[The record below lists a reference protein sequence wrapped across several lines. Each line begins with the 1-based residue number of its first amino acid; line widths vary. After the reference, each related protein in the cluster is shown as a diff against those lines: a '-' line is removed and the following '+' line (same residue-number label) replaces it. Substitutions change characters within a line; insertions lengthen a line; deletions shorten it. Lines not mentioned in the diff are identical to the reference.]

1 MCKKPP
7 FRLGAAAVLL
17 QPARGVRTASA
28 EGALDERL
36 GHFNSF
42 RELPIVSPFQVSGNR
57 RNINLE
63 PLGGWLERWLV
74 QEAADGLPLFRRD
87 PRHQSIVQAV
97 NQIDGLVERFVVR
110 AKGSQ
115 NLEFIEASAFD
126 VFEGHTREL
135 EGFAGEVVDRRLDA
149 VRDFAYADPYAERQR
164 LQPGAQ
170 VEKQGG
176 E

>member
-1 MCKKPP
+1 M
-7 FRLGAAAVLL
+7 
-17 QPARGVRTASA
+17 
-28 EGALDERL
+28 
-36 GHFNSF
+36 
-42 RELPIVSPFQVSGNR
+42 
-57 RNINLE
+57 
-63 PLGGWLERWLV
+63 
-74 QEAADGLPLFRRD
+74 
-87 PRHQSIVQAV
+87 
-97 NQIDGLVERFVVR
+97 R